1 MHLCNQFEELKKK
14 DLYQVNKITLDRYMM
29 KIVKATGEQ
38 ESVLQMLERD
48 NNETL
53 QTARIESEKSSLQV

>member
-1 MHLCNQFEELKKK
+1 
-14 DLYQVNKITLDRYMM
+14 MM